1 MNIQTLLRST
11 FLAACVCTTGAW
23 AQTSAQPPAAPANPV
38 TGEPSKQEAPKTD
51 AKKDAPKTDAPAKAE
66 PAKEPFVYIHMKT
79 SMGDIYMELN
89 GEKAPIST
97 ENFCRYVD
105 KGFYEGT
112 IFHRVINGFMIQGG
126 GLTADLKQKP
136 GDPPIANEWK
146 NGLKNVRGSLAM
158 ARTNV
163 ADSATSQ
170 FFINV
175 VDNGFLDQARDGAA
189 YAVFGKVIAGMD
201 VVDKIRAVRTGNGD
215 VPVTPVVIEKVSRI
229 SKAEADKA
237 AAPAAAPATPAPAAA
252 PAPAPAK

>member
-1 MNIQTLLRST
+1 MNVQTLLRST
-11 FLAACVCTTGAW
+11 FLAACVCTTGAM
-23 AQTSAQPPAAPANPV
+23 AQASAQPPVTPPAQAPA
-38 TGEPSKQEAPKTD
+38 GEPATQEAPKTD
-51 AKKDAPKTDAPAKAE
+51 AKQEAPKADAPAKAE
-66 PAKEPFVYIHMKT
+66 PAKEPLVYIHMKT

-136 GDPPIANEWK
+136 GDPPIKNEWQ
-146 NGLKNVRGSLAM
+146 NGLKNVRGSVAM

-163 ADSATSQ
+163 VDSATSQ

-201 VVDKIRAVRTGNGD
+201 VVDKIKAVKTGAGD

-237 AAPAAAPATPAPAAA
+237 VAPAA
-252 PAPAPAK
+252 PAPAAPAAK

>member
-1 MNIQTLLRST
+1 MNIQTLLRSSL
-11 FLAACVCTTGAW
+11 LAACLCTTGAI
-23 AQTSAQPPAAPANPV
+23 AQTSAQPPATPPASSPV
-38 TGEPSKQEAPKTD
+38 TGEPAKQEAPKTD
-51 AKKDAPKTDAPAKAE
+51 AKQETPKTEAPAKGE

-126 GLTADLKQKP
+126 GHTADLKQKA
-136 GDPPIANEWK
+136 GDPPIKNEWQ
-146 NGLKNVRGSLAM
+146 NGLKNVRGSVAM

-163 ADSATSQ
+163 ADSASSQ

-175 VDNGFLDQARDGAA
+175 VDNGFLDQPRDGAA

-201 VVDKIRAVRTGNGD
+201 VVDKIRAVPTGAGD
-215 VPVTPVVIEKVSRI
+215 VPTTPVLIEKVSRI

-237 AAPAAAPATPAPAAA
+237 VAPAPAAA
-252 PAPAPAK
+252 APAAK